1 MSGDEGGAFGELVGR
16 RVRRADRPSRDVV
29 ALTLGGRGGQDVLVA
44 SLAAGARGVGLVPE
58 RPRGDAAD
66 AFARKLRKE
75 IAGAVVS
82 GVEIAEGALVLR
94 VARGD
99 GARALVVELD
109 GPGNVLLLDDADR
122 VLIALR
128 QGGLRERG
136 LSVRERWTPPA
147 SARWRPPAH
156 TAGLRAAGPDLMVD
170 RAAGE
175 VDRRRRD
182 LDRALKRALR
192 RLDRRL
198 EAIAQDAARAEDA
211 PRLRADAG
219 AILAGLHAIPEG
231 ATEATVTDWTVDP
244 PEERTIALD
253 PTRGAKGTADALFHR
268 ARRLDRGVEHATE
281 RRRET
286 DAERRRIE
294 ALRERLRTAAAV
306 DEIGEIAEAARRL
319 GVRGAVAAAGDA
331 PRGASRRE
339 RAQGQQTRVPYKRF
353 RGHGDRPILVGRSAA
368 DNDALTLHVAK
379 PSDLWLHA
387 RGQTGSH
394 VIVPLQKGE
403 TCPPELL
410 VDAAHLAAHYSD
422 ARGEARVE
430 VQHAARR
437 HVRKPKGMA
446 KGAVLVDREKVLTL
460 RLEPPRLHHLLKTEE
475 A

>member
-1 MSGDEGGAFGELVGR
+1 MSEDGGGAFGELVGR
-16 RVRRADRPSRDVV
+16 RVRRADRPSPEVV
-29 ALTLGGRGGQDVLVA
+29 AITLGGRGGQDVFVA
-44 SLAAGARGVGLVPE
+44 SVAPDARGVGLVTE

-82 GVEIAEGALVLR
+82 AVETSGSALVLR
-94 VARGD
+94 VVRGD
-99 GARALVVELD
+99 APRALVVELD
-109 GPGNVLLLDDADR
+109 GPGNVLLLDEADR
-122 VLIALR
+122 VVIALR
-128 QGGLRERG
+128 PRALLDRG

-147 SARWRPPAH
+147 EGRWTPPAD
-156 TAGLRAAGPDLMVD
+156 TAGLRGAGPDLIVD

-182 LDRALKRALR
+182 LDRALKRGLR

-198 EAIAQDAARAEDA
+198 EAIAQDAARAEEA
-211 PRLRADAG
+211 PRLRADAS
-219 AILAGLHAIPEG
+219 AILAGLHTIPEG
-231 ATEATVTDWTVDP
+231 ATEATVTDWTAEP
-244 PEERTIALD
+244 PEERTIPLD

-268 ARRLDRGVEHATE
+268 ARRLDRGVEHAAQ

-286 DAERRRIE
+286 EVERARIE
-294 ALRERLRTAAAV
+294 ALRERLGAAVSV
-306 DEIGEIAEAARRL
+306 DEIGEIADQARRL
-319 GVRGAVAAAGDA
+319 GVRGAVAVGEA

-339 RAQGQQTRVPYKRF
+339 RNQAQTRVPYKRF
-353 RGHGDRPILVGRSAA
+353 RGHGDRPILVGRGAA

-387 RGQTGSH
+387 RGQTGAH

-430 VQHAARR
+430 IQHAARR

-460 RLEPPRLHHLLKTEE
+460 RVEPNRLHRLLKTEE